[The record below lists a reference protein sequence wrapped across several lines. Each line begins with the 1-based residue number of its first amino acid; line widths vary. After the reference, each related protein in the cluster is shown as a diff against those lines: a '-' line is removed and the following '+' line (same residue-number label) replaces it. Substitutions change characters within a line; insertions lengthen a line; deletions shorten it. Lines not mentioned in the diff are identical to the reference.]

1 MNYANKGLGYS
12 RQTQCCVPCTA
23 QNRWLKHLSLK
34 SQETLSLLLLTAQL
48 KQLHFR
54 QEKTQQRLQHGV
66 YLLQIVV
73 LLFFK
78 KEKQHKNA
86 IPSWFFFLYF
96 FFFFKEKWTNR
107 ESVHGEGFTC
117 LAAFRLCYENSHG
130 WIWIQSTA
138 IQMSWC
144 LTKGRSR
151 EGICLHGKKH
161 SSYWFRLEQL
171 RSPPTVIAL
180 FSILDTLFWRLP
192 ICENY
197 NIF

>member
-34 SQETLSLLLLTAQL
+34 SQETLPLLLLTAQL

-54 QEKTQQRLQHGV
+54 QEKTQQCLQHGV

-96 FFFFKEKWTNR
+96 FFFFKKNELTEKVCTGRALPVWLLSDCAMRTAM
-107 ESVHGEGFTC
+107 GGFGFN
-117 LAAFRLCYENSHG
+117 L
-130 WIWIQSTA
+130 
-138 IQMSWC
+138 
-144 LTKGRSR
+144 
-151 EGICLHGKKH
+151 
-161 SSYWFRLEQL
+161 
-171 RSPPTVIAL
+171 
-180 FSILDTLFWRLP
+180 LP
-192 ICENY
+192 Y
-197 NIF
+197 R